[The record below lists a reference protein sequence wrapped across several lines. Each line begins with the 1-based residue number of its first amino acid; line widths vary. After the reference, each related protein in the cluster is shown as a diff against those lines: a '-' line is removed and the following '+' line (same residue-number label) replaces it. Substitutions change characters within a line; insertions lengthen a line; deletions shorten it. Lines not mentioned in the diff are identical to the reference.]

1 MSKLLEQR
9 EKMNLTQEALAKRAG
24 VSVRTIQRIESGIS
38 PKGYTLKSLA
48 KALNISEEAL
58 LASKENSVQPA
69 LNLVLLIN
77 LSSLFVAFIPIV
89 NFALP
94 LSIALFKKQLHS
106 ITKQIITIQLLWT
119 CIFVITYFLSL
130 LLNLEE
136 LGRSIAMGILL
147 FLVCVNVYI
156 ILRNS
161 IELRKNNKLHIYFKF
176 PIL

>member
-1 MSKLLEQR
+1 MSKLQEQR
-9 EKMNLTQEALAKRAG
+9 ERLNLTQEALAKKSG

-48 KALNISEEAL
+48 KALNISEETL
-58 LASKENSVQPA
+58 LASKENTVQPA

-94 LSIALFKKQLHS
+94 LSIALFKKQLHR

-119 CIFVITYFLSL
+119 CIFLITYFFAL

-147 FLVCVNVYI
+147 LLVCANVYI

-161 IELRKNNKLHIYFKF
+161 IELRKNNKLHLSLIH
-176 PIL
+176 I